1 MPPADHATGMPDIVH
16 TAEAPAAVGPY
27 SQATITNGLV
37 FTAGQIALSP
47 TGEDL
52 TGQSVGG
59 QAEQC
64 LRNLERVLS
73 AAGVGMED
81 VAKTTVYLTDIDDYG
96 AVNEVYG
103 EYFDD
108 DPPARSAVAVAEL
121 PKGAAVEIEAIAS
134 TES

>member
-1 MPPADHATGMPDIVH
+1 MPDIVQ
-16 TAEAPAAVGPY
+16 TEEAPAAVGPY

-47 TGEDL
+47 SGEDL
-52 TGQSVGG
+52 TGQSVEG

-64 LRNLERVLS
+64 LSNLERVLA
-73 AAGVGMED
+73 AAGAEMDD
-81 VAKTTVYLTDIDDYG
+81 VAKTTVYLTDIEDYG

-103 EYFDD
+103 EFFGE

-134 TES
+134 LE